1 MGGVKLEAPYLQGQG
16 RGAVVDPLKSPI
28 PATKYEDLVRTLTS
42 AVSSEVKQKLIKRAV
57 SQCPAIPMDL
67 FG

>member
-1 MGGVKLEAPYLQGQG
+1 M
-16 RGAVVDPLKSPI
+16 VDPLKSPI
-28 PATKYEDLVRTLTS
+28 PATKYKDLVQTLTS
-42 AVSSEVKQKLIKRAV
+42 AVSLEVKQKLIKRAV